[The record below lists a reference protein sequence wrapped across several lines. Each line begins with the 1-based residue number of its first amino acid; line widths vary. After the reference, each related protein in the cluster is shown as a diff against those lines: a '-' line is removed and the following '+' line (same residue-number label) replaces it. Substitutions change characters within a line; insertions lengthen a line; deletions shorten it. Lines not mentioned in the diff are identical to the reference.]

1 MHLKF
6 KKMILFPEFQ
16 YADRTWP
23 MLILGA
29 IMFIPGI
36 YHVRIAYYAYK
47 GYEGFSYEMIP
58 DFE

>member
-1 MHLKF
+1 MVHCDTNT
-6 KKMILFPEFQ
+6 IYLFPQQ

-23 MLILGA
+23 VLLLGA

-47 GYEGFSYEMIP
+47 GYDGFSYEMIP
-58 DFE
+58 EFD